1 MEPILN
7 RNDFERVLKTER
19 AVIYVYVDWSSYAAQ
34 TGLRITEEAERHFQR
49 TSNPEVSFWL
59 ANVSDLDSPAA
70 FIVDWLRRQESE
82 KMRMFPAIGTGN
94 GSLVWLR
101 NGRAIGFALSA
112 SHLGVDGVT
121 AKTKEILFGQ
131 SQA

>member
-7 RNDFERVLKTER
+7 RNDFEKVLKSER
-19 AVIYVYVDWSSYAAQ
+19 AVIYVYVDWSSYASQ
-34 TGLRITEEAERHFQR
+34 TGLRIMEEAERHFQR
-49 TSNPEVSFWL
+49 TADPEVSFWL

-70 FIVDWLRRQESE
+70 FIADWLRRQESE

-94 GSLVWLR
+94 GSIVWLR
-101 NGRAIGFALSA
+101 NGQPIGFALSA
-112 SHLGVDGVT
+112 SHLGVDGVR
-121 AKTKEILFGQ
+121 AKTKETLFGL